1 MTKQE
6 LIKKYQAKKDH
17 IDDLYKDVDYH
28 DDNYWCDMAKYGV
41 IEEILIDLQDMKDED
56 NRS

>member
-6 LIKKYQAKKDH
+6 LIKKYQARKDH
-17 IDDLYKDVDYH
+17 IDDLYKDVDDH
-28 DDNYWCDMAKYGV
+28 DNDYRCSMAKYGA